1 MLPLVNEPYLTL
13 KPYVPGKPVSETERE
28 LGISGCVK
36 LASNENPLGP
46 SPKAVEA
53 VQAAL
58 TSLHDYPDGGAFYF
72 KRRLAEFL
80 GVDANQLIVGNGT
93 NEIIEMI
100 FRTVLRPGENTIYSQ
115 ASFIVYKL
123 IPMAMGAEIREVP
136 TLNMGYDLDAIAD
149 AVDEN
154 TKLIFLANPNNPTGT
169 YVSKSDLDQ
178 FIAKVPEHVLIVLD
192 EAYFEY
198 VQAEDYPSGLDYLD
212 KRKRIMVTRTF
223 SKCYGLAGLRIG
235 FGVANAELI
244 DFLNRGRQPFNVNSL
259 AQIGAMAALDDTDH
273 VRRTVEL
280 NRSEMNRVVPEL
292 ENLGLKVTPSQAN
305 FVLADFQRNGG
316 ELFETL
322 LRKGVIVRP
331 MAGYGLAS
339 SARITLGT
347 VEQND
352 KLLAVL
358 REVLGS

>member
-53 VQAAL
+53 VRAAAS
-58 TSLHDYPDGGAFYF
+58 SLHDYPDGGAFYL

-80 GVDANQLIVGNGT
+80 DVGTDQLIVGNGT
-93 NEIIEMI
+93 NEILEMI

-123 IPMAMGAEIREVP
+123 CPMAMGAEIREVP
-136 TLNMGYDLDAIAD
+136 TLNMGYDLNAMAD

-154 TKLIFLANPNNPTGT
+154 TKLIFIANPNNPTGT
-169 YVSKSDLDQ
+169 YVSASELDG
-178 FIAKVPEHVLIVLD
+178 FLEKVPEHVLVVLD

-198 VQAEDYPSGLDYLD
+198 VSAEDYPNGLEYLN
-212 KRKRIMVTRTF
+212 KRERIMVTRTF

-235 FGVANAELI
+235 YGVASPSLI

-259 AQIGAMAALDDTDH
+259 AQIGAMAAIDDTEH
-273 VRRTVEL
+273 VERTVAL
-280 NRSEMNRVVPEL
+280 NRAEMDRLVPQL
-292 ENLGLKVTPSQAN
+292 EALGLGVTPSQAN
-305 FVLADFQRNGG
+305 FVLADFRRDGAD
-316 ELFETL
+316 LFQTL
-322 LRKGVIVRP
+322 LQKGVIVRP
-331 MAGYGLAS
+331 MAGYGLPH

-352 KLLAVL
+352 KLLGVL

>member
-58 TSLHDYPDGGAFYF
+58 ATLHDYPDGGAFYF
-72 KRRLAEFL
+72 KNRLAEFL
-80 GVDANQLIVGNGT
+80 GVNSDQLIVGNGT

-136 TLNMGYDLDAIAD
+136 TLNMGYDLEAISD
-149 AVDEN
+149 AVDDN

-169 YVSKSDLDQ
+169 YVSKADLDR
-178 FIAKVPEHVLIVLD
+178 FIDKLPEHVLLVID

-198 VQAEDYPSGLDYLD
+198 ADADDYPSGIEYLD
-212 KRKRIMVTRTF
+212 KRERVMVTRTF

-235 FGVANAELI
+235 FGIANAKLI

-259 AQIGAMAALDDTDH
+259 AQIGAMAALDEH
-273 VRRTVEL
+273 
-280 NRSEMNRVVPEL
+280 
-292 ENLGLKVTPSQAN
+292 
-305 FVLADFQRNGG
+305 
-316 ELFETL
+316 
-322 LRKGVIVRP
+322 
-331 MAGYGLAS
+331 
-339 SARITLGT
+339 
-347 VEQND
+347 
-352 KLLAVL
+352 AVYK
-358 REVLGS
+358 